1 VLIAT
6 DSQTDIVFRHP
17 PLGDPY
23 GAQVS
28 DPSGWNIYDVRFAY
42 DAVLDTA
49 YFGINTGPCIT
60 GDADCD
66 GDAGSTSAV
75 LLASDGTATDNPV
88 LDKGEFLVIT
98 LDFGVDNRAVFS
110 PAESNPVWWPWVCPH
125 PGRLASRRWPRLGL
139 RA

>member
-1 VLIAT
+1 VPYVAAMHCIAGVFIAT

-49 YFGINTGPCIT
+49 YFGGCACVGCGVGASLQCAGWGLGMGCAAGPERGRGSEVVPVPQGWDWLGWSVRNT
-60 GDADCD
+60 
-66 GDAGSTSAV
+66 
-75 LLASDGTATDNPV
+75 
-88 LDKGEFLVIT
+88 
-98 LDFGVDNRAVFS
+98 
-110 PAESNPVWWPWVCPH
+110 
-125 PGRLASRRWPRLGL
+125 
-139 RA
+139 